1 MKTMTDRIRNLMFGA
16 ALVSLLNS
24 CAEEENFMAKPAEPA
39 PVPISGELCFS
50 LKLSLNENTGMTR
63 TTSGSDDETTRPGVE
78 NENAIH
84 SVCLFFEDLNSDGN
98 PAGQNPKTWFRVPC
112 PGEAP
117 DGTVTFKIN
126 QGGSNQLTTGLK
138 KVYIGANL
146 SSKQADCFADGNKEY
161 AVPVNEQ
168 QDNYGSLAEEYAP
181 GRGIGLDG
189 TPDAAYTRND
199 IAMFCTAGQQLT
211 LTEDNDRYSI
221 SESFALK
228 RNVAKMLVTC
238 KVAEPRD
245 LVEDAEQDIKYCVLT
260 KGLKGRGWIRQGD
273 VRFLVNGL
281 NRKSYIMQRATW
293 IADQQ
298 LYYYEDPNKDL
309 NENISIGQDGT
320 PVPQNLRE
328 NFLYH
333 AVQTLNKQSRFYVKT
348 LPYEENR
355 MPNGI
360 NDKTCYYE
368 GLYCP
373 ENTFDLSLT
382 DDANRVILANYN
394 YPWPMI
400 THVSI
405 TAKFTPKD
413 LFVEKEMADYIDL
426 MNVKELPD
434 LTPEMKSTI
443 KDLIAKGS
451 SETTLPEKIVRIT
464 SPSENVSWAILTA
477 SLNHYKMVQT
487 GQIYDEQQ
495 PGFPENTYLS
505 VVGEQGETEF
515 YTYGAARTIAVE
527 LGKWTE
533 KDDPKKLASFKAMP
547 RGRGYY
553 YTYVDN
559 RKATD
564 KPADTPP
571 TYADGQVERNVYYI
585 LTVDAFATPGRT
597 GSEPEYIKV
606 HTRVEAWKDG
616 GSANV
621 ELN

>member
-1 MKTMTDRIRNLMFGA
+1 M
-16 ALVSLLNS
+16 
-24 CAEEENFMAKPAEPA
+24 
-39 PVPISGELCFS
+39 
-50 LKLSLNENTGMTR
+50 
-63 TTSGSDDETTRPGVE
+63 
-78 NENAIH
+78 
-84 SVCLFFEDLNSDGN
+84 
-98 PAGQNPKTWFRVPC
+98 
-112 PGEAP
+112 
-117 DGTVTFKIN
+117 
-126 QGGSNQLTTGLK
+126 TTGLK
-138 KVYIGANL
+138 KVYIGVNL
-146 SSKQADCFADGNKEY
+146 SQKQADCFADGNKEY
-161 AVPVNEQ
+161 AVPENEK
-168 QDNYGSLAEEYAP
+168 DNYGSLAEEYAP
-181 GRGIGLDG
+181 GRGIGLVEENRG
-189 TPDAAYTRND
+189 SAYTRND
-199 IAMFCTAGQQLT
+199 IAMFCTEGHQLT
-211 LTEDNDRYSI
+211 LTEDNDKYSI

-238 KVAEPRD
+238 NVVEPQE
-245 LVEDAEQDIKYCVLT
+245 LVEGAEQNIKYCVLR
-260 KGLKGRGWIRQGD
+260 KGLEERGWIRQGD

-293 IADQQ
+293 ISEQQ
-298 LYYYEDPNKDL
+298 LFYYEDPNKNLKD
-309 NENISIGQDGT
+309 NISIGDDGI
-320 PVPQNLRE
+320 PVPQYLRE

-333 AVQTLNKQSRFYVKT
+333 AVQTLNQQSRFYVKT
-348 LPYEENR
+348 LPYEKDR
-355 MPNGI
+355 MPNGL
-360 NDKTCYYE
+360 NDETCYYQ

-382 DDANRVILANYN
+382 DEATKVILANYN

-413 LFVEKEMADYIDL
+413 LFVERDMATYIDE
-426 MNVKELPD
+426 MNTKLPEL
-434 LTPEMKSTI
+434 TSGMKDTI
-443 KDLIAKGS
+443 KNLIANGS
-451 SETTLPEKIVRIT
+451 SETTLSDKIVRIS
-464 SPSENVSWAILTA
+464 SPSEKVSWAILTA
-477 SLNHYKMVQT
+477 SLAYYYEVQPD
-487 GQIYDEQQ
+487 GEIYDETK

-527 LGKWTE
+527 LEKWTE
-533 KDDPKKLASFKAMP
+533 NDNPKELASFKAMP

-571 TYADGQVERNVYYI
+571 TYADGQVERNIYYI
-585 LTVDAFATPGRT
+585 LTVEAFATPGRT

>member
-1 MKTMTDRIRNLMFGA
+1 MKTMTDRIRNLMLGA
-16 ALVSLLNS
+16 ALVSLLSS
-24 CAEEENFMAKPAEPA
+24 CAEEENFMAKPADPS
-39 PVPISGELCFS
+39 PVPMSGELCFS

-63 TTSGSDDETTRPGVE
+63 TTSGSDEETTRPGVE

-84 SVCLFFEDLNSDGN
+84 SVCLFFEDLDNEGN
-98 PAGQNPKTWFRVPC
+98 PAGQNPKTWFRVPY
-112 PGEAP
+112 PGAAP

-126 QGGSNQLTTGLK
+126 HGGSNRLMTGLK
-138 KVYIGANL
+138 KVYIGVNL
-146 SSKQADCFADGNKEY
+146 SQKQAECFADGNKEY
-161 AVPVNEQ
+161 AVPVNEK

-181 GRGIGLDG
+181 GRGIGLDD
-189 TPDAAYTRND
+189 TPDAAYKRND
-199 IAMFCTAGQQLT
+199 IAMFCTEGHQLM
-211 LTEDNDRYSI
+211 LTEDNDKYSI

-238 KVAEPRD
+238 KVAKGQD
-245 LVEDAEQDIKYCVLT
+245 LVGGAEQDIKYCVLT
-260 KGLKGRGWIRQGD
+260 KGLEGRGWIRQGD

-298 LYYYEDPNKDL
+298 LYYYEDPNKNLQD
-309 NENISIGQDGT
+309 NISIGEGGT
-320 PVPQNLRE
+320 PVPQYLRE

-333 AVQTLNKQSRFYVKT
+333 AVQTLNQQSRFYVKT

-360 NDKTCYYE
+360 NDKKCYYE

-382 DDANRVILANYN
+382 DEATKVILANYN

-413 LFVEKEMADYIDL
+413 LFVEKEMADYIDR

-464 SPSENVSWAILTA
+464 SPSEKVSWAILTA
-477 SLNHYKMVQT
+477 SLAYYYEVQPD
-487 GQIYDEQQ
+487 GIYDDSKS
-495 PGFPENTYLS
+495 GYPENTYLS

-515 YTYGAARTIAVE
+515 YTYGAAKTIAVE

-533 KDDPKKLASFKAMP
+533 KDGPKKLASFKAMP

-564 KPADTPP
+564 KPADAAP
-571 TYADGQVERNVYYI
+571 TYADGQVERNIYYI

>member
-1 MKTMTDRIRNLMFGA
+1 M
-16 ALVSLLNS
+16 
-24 CAEEENFMAKPAEPA
+24 
-39 PVPISGELCFS
+39 
-50 LKLSLNENTGMTR
+50 
-63 TTSGSDDETTRPGVE
+63 
-78 NENAIH
+78 
-84 SVCLFFEDLNSDGN
+84 
-98 PAGQNPKTWFRVPC
+98 
-112 PGEAP
+112 
-117 DGTVTFKIN
+117 
-126 QGGSNQLTTGLK
+126 TGLK
-138 KVYIGANL
+138 KVYIGVNL
-146 SSKQADCFADGNKEY
+146 SQKQAECFADGNKEY
-161 AVPVNEQ
+161 AVPVNEK

-181 GRGIGLDG
+181 GRGIGLDD
-189 TPDAAYTRND
+189 TPDAAYKRND
-199 IAMFCTAGQQLT
+199 IAMFCTEGHQLM
-211 LTEDNDRYSI
+211 LTEDNDKYSI

-238 KVAEPRD
+238 KVAKGQD
-245 LVEDAEQDIKYCVLT
+245 LVGGAEQDIKYCVLT
-260 KGLKGRGWIRQGD
+260 KGLEGRGWIRQGD

-298 LYYYEDPNKDL
+298 LYYYEDPNKNLQD
-309 NENISIGQDGT
+309 NISIGEGGT
-320 PVPQNLRE
+320 PVPQYLRE

-333 AVQTLNKQSRFYVKT
+333 AVQTLNQQSRFYVKT

-360 NDKTCYYE
+360 NDKKCYYE

-382 DDANRVILANYN
+382 DEATKVILANYN

-413 LFVEKEMADYIDL
+413 LFVEKEMADYIDR

-464 SPSENVSWAILTA
+464 SPSEKVSWAILTA
-477 SLNHYKMVQT
+477 SLAYYYEVQPD
-487 GQIYDEQQ
+487 GIYDDSKS
-495 PGFPENTYLS
+495 GYPENTYLS

-515 YTYGAARTIAVE
+515 YTYGAAKTIAVE

-533 KDDPKKLASFKAMP
+533 KDGPKKLASFKAMP

-564 KPADTPP
+564 KPADAAP
-571 TYADGQVERNVYYI
+571 TYADGQVERNIYYI

-606 HTRVEAWKDG
+606 HTRVEAWKEG